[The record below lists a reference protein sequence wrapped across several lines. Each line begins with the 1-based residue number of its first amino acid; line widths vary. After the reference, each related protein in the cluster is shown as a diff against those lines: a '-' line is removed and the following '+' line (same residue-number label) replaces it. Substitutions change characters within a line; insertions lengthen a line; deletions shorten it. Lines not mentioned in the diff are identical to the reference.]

1 MTASKEDRN
10 LLEDVI
16 TLGLQMNSILKA
28 VERLD
33 EANEGT
39 LRTRGMKERLTIAE
53 ANIQSNKEAWEK
65 VERHIGD
72 MEKRF
77 NTTLQEAFTEVKNS
91 MNGIIT
97 ENLTQKT
104 TLQKWTPYLNVIA
117 WLVTAAGGILLMQ
130 ILTGQLALIRP

>member
-1 MTASKEDRN
+1 MTAQKEDRN

-16 TLGLQMNSILKA
+16 TLGLQMSSILKA

-53 ANIQSNKEAWEK
+53 ANIQANKEAWEK
-65 VERHIGD
+65 VDRHID
-72 MEKRF
+72 EVEKRF
-77 NTTLQEAFTEVKNS
+77 NTTLQEAFIEVKNS

-97 ENLTQKT
+97 DNLTNKT
-104 TLQKWTPYLNVIA
+104 TLQKWAPYLNVIA
-117 WLVTAAGGILLMQ
+117 WLVTGAGGILLAQ
-130 ILTGQLALIRP
+130 ILSGNLILVRP

>member
-1 MTASKEDRN
+1 MTAQKEDRN

-16 TLGLQMNSILKA
+16 TLGLQMSSILKA

-53 ANIQSNKEAWEK
+53 ENIKANKEAWEK
-65 VERHIGD
+65 VDRHID
-72 MEKRF
+72 EVEKRF
-77 NTTLQEAFTEVKNS
+77 NITLQEAFTEVKNS
-91 MNGIIT
+91 MSGIIS

-104 TLQKWTPYLNVIA
+104 TLQKWAPYLNVIA
-117 WLVTAAGGILLMQ
+117 WIVTAVGGIILTQ
-130 ILTGQLALIRP
+130 ILTGQLTLVRP